1 MTETNRREQCRE
13 IQRALIDY
21 YIDRPRL
28 RDELY
33 KVCTAAF
40 EALIEKERKANE

>member
-1 MTETNRREQCRE
+1 MTETNRLEQCRE

-21 YIDRPRL
+21 YNDRPRL
-28 RDELY
+28 RDDLY
-33 KVCTAAF
+33 RACTVAF